1 MKKNINTP
9 ILEMINVSKSF
20 KISKSLLQPKE
31 YLMALLNI
39 NMKVFK
45 SDIYS
50 IIGQS
55 GSGKSTLAKIIT
67 GIADCDSGEI
77 LFYNE
82 KINKINTR
90 QNIQMIF
97 QNPYSSFNPRFK
109 ISECILEPLKYFKQM
124 TKKNEISILRDYC
137 SMLDLDKN
145 LLDRLPHQLSGGQLQ
160 RVAIARALTTEPD
173 VLVCDEI
180 TSALDSRTKLKI
192 LNLLEKINQNK
203 SITIIFIT
211 HDIESAAFISNK
223 IMVLKDG
230 HVIEDGYAEEIICN
244 PKSNYTKEL
253 IL

>member
-1 MKKNINTP
+1 
-9 ILEMINVSKSF
+9 
-20 KISKSLLQPKE
+20 
-31 YLMALLNI
+31 
-39 NMKVFK
+39 
-45 SDIYS
+45 
-50 IIGQS
+50 
-55 GSGKSTLAKIIT
+55 
-67 GIADCDSGEI
+67 
-77 LFYNE
+77 
-82 KINKINTR
+82 
-90 QNIQMIF
+90 MIF

-109 ISECILEPLKYFKQM
+109 ISECILEPVRYFKKM
-124 TKKNEISILRDYC
+124 TKKNEISILRNYC

-192 LNLLEKINQNK
+192 LNLLKEINQNK

-211 HDIESAAFISNK
+211 HDIESAAFLSDK

-230 HVIEDGYAEEIICN
+230 HVIEDGDVEKIIFN